1 MYFFIFSSRPL
12 SRRETKKFQRRDS
25 SRSRD
30 NSKTRIDNN
39 DTAPV
44 TIECLDKNS
53 KNKMIIEKEVLPKKQ
68 RPNPLTTNEVAAEE
82 IIQNNGQHT
91 PPPPNELNSVKLNNE
106 IPKDL
111 KNVAADEGISY
122 NVTGKLKMLGDMII
136 NETKRKQESV
146 GKYVIVIC
154 IIIECVFLVSKL
166 ILTSYI

>member
-1 MYFFIFSSRPL
+1 MYFLFIFISSRPL

-39 DTAPV
+39 DTAAV

-53 KNKMIIEKEVLPKKQ
+53 KNKMIIEKEILPKKQ
-68 RPNPLTTNEVAAEE
+68 STDLTTNEVAAEE
-82 IIQNNGQHT
+82 IIQNNGHQNGQHT
-91 PPPPNELNSVKLNNE
+91 PPPNELNSVKLNNE

-146 GKYVIVIC
+146 G
-154 IIIECVFLVSKL
+154 
-166 ILTSYI
+166 